1 MEPRPDGRAVS
12 VCEPSARSCE
22 HQHVPLGV
30 PPIPWLLPWLE
41 PTRPKGGGG
50 GKKHKHSSRAFPMY
64 FMFSSPSLPFSII
77 YIHGKDIEESDN
89 RSHDSPSQPTWGGA
103 PNLPPNAPPRPLAR
117 PLRTSTALRCLCT
130 VSHSISAHSQLRS
143 VRPLP
148 ASGTAAGSAPAR
160 RGFCAP
166 EESRCSCTMV

>member
-1 MEPRPDGRAVS
+1 MPSVTCVMESRPDGRAVS

-50 GKKHKHSSRAFPMY
+50 GKKHKHSSHAFPMY

-89 RSHDSPSQPTWGGA
+89 RSHDSPSQSTWEGA
-103 PNLPPNAPPRPLAR
+103 SEL
-117 PLRTSTALRCLCT
+117 T
-130 VSHSISAHSQLRS
+130 
-143 VRPLP
+143 
-148 ASGTAAGSAPAR
+148 SAPA
-160 RGFCAP
+160 CAP
-166 EESRCSCTMV
+166 APHEHSPPHHASSVPWCRYLSAPETNTSRADTGQGPHPMLALCG